1 MLTKRSGTLIE
12 FKHDLH
18 SGESCQ
24 GNKENLQSL
33 VHSVRKLQNDV
44 NSCLT
49 KIIEEE
55 KTSSATAMS
64 KGELSVT
71 LRRVVQGVAAGFAPC
86 QVCPQR
92 VRPHIDSTFSYREK
106 KTTLCAR

>member
-1 MLTKRSGTLIE
+1 MAVVGVLTKRSGALIE

-24 GNKENLQSL
+24 GNKENFQSL
-33 VHSVRKLQNDV
+33 VYSLRKLQNDV

-55 KTSSATAMS
+55 KTSATAMS
-64 KGELSVT
+64 KGELILS
-71 LRRVVQGVAAGFAPC
+71 
-86 QVCPQR
+86 
-92 VRPHIDSTFSYREK
+92 
-106 KTTLCAR
+106 